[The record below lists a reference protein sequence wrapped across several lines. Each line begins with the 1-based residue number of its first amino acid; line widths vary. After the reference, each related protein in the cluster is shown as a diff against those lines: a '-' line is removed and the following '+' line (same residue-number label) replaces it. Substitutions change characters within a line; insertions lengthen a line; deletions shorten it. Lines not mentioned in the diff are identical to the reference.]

1 MIGSLADSHQITLEG
16 SNIPKCNQASPTP
29 TSATASGLKPCWTG
43 EKHRSHW
50 IWCLIWPDLDSL
62 PLSST
67 VNPSYLF
74 LSIFFDWG
82 SPALGLRP
90 FRSQPGWTIHPSTVK
105 SLSFAVLPTSFPL
118 KLPRPTLVTP
128 KNPCKSFHDVLETVT
143 LPVVLGIRPSH
154 SNFAVARALLLG
166 WCANPQLVD
175 FRILGWLWP
184 QKYLV
189 PLVCC
194 ILYWNVL

>member
-1 MIGSLADSHQITLEG
+1 MLDRW
-16 SNIPKCNQASPTP
+16 KTP
-29 TSATASGLKPCWTG
+29 QPLN
-43 EKHRSHW
+43 
-50 IWCLIWPDLDSL
+50 LVPDMTWSRFFTTVIHSQSK
-62 PLSST
+62 LS
-67 VNPSYLF
+67 F
-74 LSIFFDWG
+74 FSIFFDWG

-175 FRILGWLWP
+175 FGILGWLWP
-184 QKYLV
+184 SKYLV
-189 PLVCC
+189 HLVCC
-194 ILYWNVL
+194 ILHWNVL